1 MILPALRTKY
11 DAEQVTT
18 SLDSRFQNLGASHEL
33 CRSQTSRPP
42 SGASWAVIGAQP
54 SHSVMRVTVTSPRVI
69 DRIESACHQVELVAF
84 GVEEADPPV
93 VVLGQRADLL
103 GAQACQTVGLGEDFG
118 GLEIEMH
125 AVLDRLAFGHLVKHQ
140 QGPEPAVGVGGNR
153 REILSG
159 AVGDGAVQGLGPE
172 LREFSGVA
180 SKLIASTEMLM
191 TSCPDCGG

>member
-18 SLDSRFQNLGASHEL
+18 SLDSRSQNLGASHEP

-69 DRIESACHQVELVAF
+69 DRIESARHQVELVAF
-84 GVEEADPPV
+84 GVDEADPPV

-103 GAQACQTVGLGEDFG
+103 GAQACQTVDLGEQFG

-140 QGPEPAVGVGGNR
+140 QGPEPAVGVGGDR

-159 AVGDGAVQGLGPE
+159 AVVDGAVQGLGPK
-172 LREFSGVA
+172 LREFSGVVGVEA
-180 SKLIASTEMLM
+180 
-191 TSCPDCGG
+191 DCKD